1 MRKGDKYY
9 VIAFVPVVLWL
20 LGIVNMD
27 PQTYLKVVCGA
38 VFVVEVVGFAWM
50 GFKDLYSK
58 AVDTANMCN
67 SDNTD

>member
-20 LGIVNMD
+20 LGVVNMRIE
-27 PQTYLKVVCGA
+27 TYFKVVCGA

-50 GFKDLYSK
+50 WLKDAWAK
-58 AVDTANMCN
+58 AVDTAMLCN
-67 SDNTD
+67 SDDVD